1 MGDKAMEDLKQ
12 KMTKEVKLFAQNT
25 DQICKKAKPL
35 RDEEEEL
42 CKKKDPTPDDKKRV
56 VDLRK
61 ALQDLEK
68 SYLTQ
73 ADNTSDRLG
82 KLLQSSGPEKKED
95 IPDWQKS
102 MAPWYR
108 DMINKESGIDIGKD
122 VKLWGDLSFKD
133 KSATIYLKGK
143 F

>member
-1 MGDKAMEDLKQ
+1 MADKAMEELKK
-12 KMTKEVKLFAQNT
+12 KMTKEVQVFAQNT
-25 DQICKKAKPL
+25 DKLCKQAKPL
-35 RDEEEEL
+35 RAEEAEL

-61 ALQDLEK
+61 TLEDLQK

-73 ADNTSDRLG
+73 ADSTSDRLSR
-82 KLLQSSGPEKKED
+82 LLQSSAPEKKED

-108 DMINKESGIDIGKD
+108 DMINKEAGIDLGGD
-122 VKLWGDLSFKD
+122 VKLWGDLSIKD